1 MKNTKYMRLYAL
13 PWLIFL
19 SLIIAAPLVSVLIGS
34 FNYVG
39 GFLFYYQK
47 ILTSKFYLNSFIATI
62 ELSLLTSFIGMI
74 FAIPICIS
82 LRSGSAFSQRF
93 ATAFANLGSNFAG
106 VPSVMAFIILL
117 GVNGVLT
124 KILIDM
130 GIISELNI
138 YSFFGL
144 VLTYCFFQISLAIV
158 LLLPVMVGLPK
169 DIEEAAF
176 LIGTTKSKFWWF
188 IGLPI
193 IFRQLVAVSILL
205 FANAM
210 GTYATA
216 FTLVGTNA
224 RIVTV
229 RIGELV
235 TGDVFANPGLANAL
249 SICLLIV
256 LLVPIA
262 VNQLVG
268 KRGH

>member
-1 MKNTKYMRLYAL
+1 MKSAKYMRLYAL
-13 PWLIFL
+13 PWLVFL
-19 SLIIAAPLVSVLIGS
+19 GFIIAAPLVSVFIGS
-34 FNYVG
+34 FNYIG
-39 GFLFYYQK
+39 DFLFYYQK
-47 ILTSKFYLNSFIATI
+47 ILTSKFYINSFIATI
-62 ELSLLTSFIGMI
+62 KLSLLTSFIGMV

-82 LRSGSAFSQRF
+82 LRAGSYLSKRF

-106 VPSVMAFIILL
+106 VPSVMAFVILL
-117 GVNGVLT
+117 GANGVLT

-138 YSFFGL
+138 YSFSGL

-158 LLLPVMVGLPK
+158 LLLPVVIAVPQ

-176 LIGTTKSKFWWF
+176 LIGATRHKFWWF

-216 FTLVGTNA
+216 YALVGTNA

-235 TGDVFANPGLANAL
+235 AGDVFANPGLANAL
-249 SICLLIV
+249 SICLLVV

-262 VNQLVG
+262 VNQLIG
-268 KRGH
+268 KKR